1 MHLRRARGPVE
12 SPGKKMAE
20 PLLGQAAGVHRPR
33 NVDWKRAGALLYGDW
48 GTSKAYVIG
57 LAFLAAGFS
66 SLPIILAVCAVT
78 GLVGIN
84 YAVICR
90 HFPDGGGVYSAARSQ
105 GRLLAVVGALLL
117 LADLTV
123 TAALSGWSA
132 LTYITS
138 GAEHITVIKLL
149 RDHIALTTIGVLLVM
164 GLINYFGPKHSG
176 TFAVVLALPTAAIV
190 ITLIAISAPHLTTRF
205 LEPRHESLG
214 TLWVQFVGVILALS
228 GAESIANLTGVM
240 KLDPGST
247 MENPRVAR
255 ESLKAITPVA
265 IEVVAGTALLGWA
278 MLSLPQVIGK
288 TMHLTGPDE
297 IATVLQARSEDMLRF
312 IGEQFATATFSP
324 SVGNL
329 FGWVVGIVFFLLLL
343 SAANTAIVAVI
354 GLLYMMSR
362 DREMPRQ
369 FRILN
374 RHGVP
379 IYPLV
384 ISIALPAIVLLFVA
398 NFTALAGLY
407 AIGVV
412 GAITVNVG
420 SCAFNRTV
428 GFTWYDRVL
437 FGITFAILLLVELT
451 LAHTKLDALQ
461 FVIAVLLGGLA
472 LRAYTLKRQ
481 GLTTLTIHRD
491 VAQMVTP
498 ELPATMQSRLAEGQK
513 IMVAARGITPV
524 LSFALDEAQLRKAT
538 LCVLFVKEIAV
549 YYASG
554 PTTLGRARWQDDPE
568 ANAIMA
574 FMLKLGSERGVCVL
588 PVYAVSEDA
597 ATTILDLSATLG
609 VDFLM
614 LGTSHR
620 LTLTN
625 LLRGNVVT
633 NIAAQLPDTI
643 RLIIYG

>member
-1 MHLRRARGPVE
+1 
-12 SPGKKMAE
+12 MAE
-20 PLLGQAAGVHRPR
+20 LIEDIVLDASAGVHRPR
-33 NVDWKRAGALLYGDW
+33 NLDWKRAAALLYGDW

-57 LAFLAAGFS
+57 LAFVAAGFS
-66 SLPIILAVCAVT
+66 SLPIILAVCALT

-138 GAEHITVIKLL
+138 GAEHIAWIKLL
-149 RDHIALTTIGVLLVM
+149 RDHIPLTTIAVLLIM
-164 GLINYFGPKHSG
+164 GAINYFGPKHSG
-176 TFAVVLALPTAAIV
+176 SLAVALAVP
-190 ITLIAISAPHLTTRF
+190 TLIVVIVLIGISAPHLTTHF
-205 LEPRHESLG
+205 LQPRQESLG

-228 GAESIANLTGVM
+228 GAESIANVTGVM
-240 KLDPGST
+240 KLDKGST
-247 MENPRVAR
+247 MEHPSVAR
-255 ESLKAITPVA
+255 ESIKAIIPVA
-265 IEVVAGTALLGWA
+265 IEVVAGTALLGWG
-278 MLSLPQVIGK
+278 MLSLPSVLGK
-288 TMHLTGPDE
+288 TLHLSDPSS
-297 IATVLQARSEDMLRF
+297 IASVLELRSEDMLRF

-324 SVGNL
+324 AIGNF
-329 FGWVVGIVFFLLLL
+329 FGWIVGIVFFLLLL
-343 SAANTAIVAVI
+343 SAANTAIVAMI

-379 IYPLV
+379 IYPLL
-384 ISIALPAIVLLFVA
+384 IALGLPTVVLLFVA

-437 FGITFAILLLVELT
+437 FGVTFVILAFVELT

-461 FVIAVLLGGLA
+461 FVLAVLIGGLA

-481 GLTTLTIHRD
+481 GLTTVMLHRQ
-491 VAQMVTP
+491 VAAMVTP
-498 ELPATMQSRLAEGQK
+498 ELPATMRSHVSDTQK
-513 IMVAARGITPV
+513 IMVAARGLTPV
-524 LSFALDEAQLRKAT
+524 LSFALDEAELRNAT
-538 LCVLFVKEIAV
+538 LCVLYVKEVAV
-549 YYASG
+549 YYTAG
-554 PTTLGRARWQDDPE
+554 GTRLGRARWQDDPE
-568 ANAIMA
+568 ANAIMSL
-574 FMLKLGSERGVCVL
+574 MIKLGSEREICVVPL
-588 PVYAVSEDA
+588 YAVSQDA
-597 ATTILDLSATLG
+597 AATIVDLSATMG
-609 VDFLM
+609 VDFL
-614 LGTSHR
+614 LIGATQR
-620 LTLTN
+620 TALAK
-625 LLRGNVVT
+625 LLRGSVATSVVQ
-633 NIAAQLPDTI
+633 QLPDSI
-643 RLIIYG
+643 QLVIFG

>member
-1 MHLRRARGPVE
+1 MAQLVE
-12 SPGKKMAE
+12 DLVLDAS
-20 PLLGQAAGVHRPR
+20 AGVHRPR
-33 NVDWKRAGALLYGDW
+33 NLDWRRAGALLYGDW

-57 LAFLAAGFS
+57 LAFVAAGFS
-66 SLPIILAVCAVT
+66 SLPIILAVCALT

-123 TAALSGWSA
+123 TAALSGWSG

-138 GAEHITVIKLL
+138 GAENVAFVKML
-149 RDHIALTTIGVLLVM
+149 RDHIALTTIGVLLIM
-164 GLINYFGPKHSG
+164 GLINYLGPKHSG
-176 TFAVVLALPTAAIV
+176 SFAVALALPTAVVV
-190 ITLIAISAPHLTTRF
+190 ILLIAFSAPHLTTRF

-247 MENPRVAR
+247 MEDPSVAR

-265 IEVVAGTALLGWA
+265 IEVVLGTALLGWA
-278 MLSLPQVIGK
+278 MLSLPSVLGK
-288 TMHLTGPDE
+288 TLHLTDKGA
-297 IATVLQARSEDMLRF
+297 IATVLGQRSEDMLRF
-312 IGEQFATATFSP
+312 IGEQFATATFSAA
-324 SVGNL
+324 VGQI
-329 FGWVVGIVFFLLLL
+329 FGWIVGIVFCLLLL
-343 SAANTAIVAVI
+343 SAANTAIVAMI

-369 FRILN
+369 FRRLN

-379 IYPLV
+379 IWPLF
-384 ISIALPAIVLLFVA
+384 IAVGLPVFVLFFAA

-420 SCAFNRTV
+420 SCTFNRTK
-428 GFTWYDRVL
+428 GFTWYDHVL
-437 FGITFAILLLVELT
+437 FGITFVILAFVELT

-461 FVIAVLLGGLA
+461 FVLAILIGGLA

-481 GLTTLTIHRD
+481 GLTTLTVTRE
-491 VAQMVTP
+491 VAKMVTP
-498 ELPATMQSRLAEGQK
+498 DLVATMQPHLLEGQK

-538 LCVLFVKEIAV
+538 LFALYVKEVAV
-549 YYASG
+549 YYTAAG
-554 PTTLGRARWQDDPE
+554 TRLGRSKWQDDPE
-568 ANAIMA
+568 ANAIMCS
-574 FMLKLGSERGVCVL
+574 MLKLGGERGINVIPL
-588 PVYAVSEDA
+588 YAVSQDA
-597 ATTILDLSATLG
+597 AATIVDLAATMG
-609 VDFLM
+609 IDFLVIGASQRPAM
-614 LGTSHR
+614 VK
-620 LTLTN
+620 
-625 LLRGNVVT
+625 LLRGSVATNV
-633 NIAAQLPDTI
+633 AQHLPESI
-643 RLIIYG
+643 QLLIFG

>member
-1 MHLRRARGPVE
+1 
-12 SPGKKMAE
+12 MAQLAE
-20 PLLGQAAGVHRPR
+20 DLVLDASAGVHRPR
-33 NVDWKRAGALLYGDW
+33 NLDWKRAGALLYGDW

-57 LAFLAAGFS
+57 LAFVAAGFS
-66 SLPIILAVCAVT
+66 SLPIILAVCALT

-123 TAALSGWSA
+123 TAALSGWSG

-138 GAEHITVIKLL
+138 GAENVAFVKML
-149 RDHIALTTIGVLLVM
+149 RDHIALTTIGLLLIM
-164 GLINYFGPKHSG
+164 GAINYLGPKHSG
-176 TFAVVLALPTAAIV
+176 SFAVTLALPTALVV
-190 ITLIAISAPHLTTRF
+190 ILLIAFSAPHLTTRF

-214 TLWVQFVGVILALS
+214 VLWVQFVGVILALS

-240 KLDPGST
+240 KLDSGST
-247 MENPRVAR
+247 MEHPSVAR

-265 IEVVAGTALLGWA
+265 IEVVLGTALLGWA
-278 MLSLPQVIGK
+278 MLSLPSVLGK
-288 TMHLTGPDE
+288 TLHLTDKGA
-297 IATVLQARSEDMLRF
+297 IAAVLGQRSEDMLRF
-312 IGEQFATATFSP
+312 VGEQFATATFSP
-324 SVGNL
+324 AVGQI
-329 FGWVVGIVFFLLLL
+329 FGWIVGIVFCLLLL
-343 SAANTAIVAVI
+343 SAANTAIVAMI

-369 FRILN
+369 FRRLN

-379 IYPLV
+379 IWPLF
-384 ISIALPAIVLLFVA
+384 IAVGLPVFVLFFAA

-420 SCAFNRTV
+420 SCAFNRTK
-428 GFTWYDRVL
+428 GFTWYDHVL
-437 FGITFAILLLVELT
+437 FGITFVILAFVELT

-461 FVIAVLLGGLA
+461 FVLAILIGGLA

-481 GLTTLTIHRD
+481 GLTTLTVTRE
-491 VAQMVTP
+491 VAKMVTP
-498 ELPATMQSRLAEGQK
+498 DLLTTMQPRLQEGQK

-538 LCVLFVKEIAV
+538 LCVLYVKEVAV
-549 YYASG
+549 YYTAAG
-554 PTTLGRARWQDDPE
+554 TPLGRAKWRDDPE
-568 ANAIMA
+568 ANAIMCS
-574 FMLKLGSERGVCVL
+574 MLKLGGERGINVV
-588 PVYAVSEDA
+588 PIYAVSQDA
-597 ATTILDLSATLG
+597 AATIVDLAATMG
-609 VDFLM
+609 IDFLVIGATQRPAM
-614 LGTSHR
+614 VK
-620 LTLTN
+620 
-625 LLRGNVVT
+625 LLRGSVATNV
-633 NIAAQLPDTI
+633 AQHLPESI
-643 RLIIYG
+643 QLLIFG